1 MEESHTPNTHS
12 HHNSK
17 ERTRKSPH
25 PIPEVKI
32 QIDCSSRT
40 SSSHNH
46 RGASSDGTLTEN
58 SSSETPWNREAKRT
72 KIFHPKPPRKA
83 KELYPESSHSSHSF
97 LTDVA
102 DMRSMETALIQLV
115 NDFHSGKLQAF
126 GRHCSTDQME
136 AIRDQ
141 QEKLARLHFELGAQH
156 DVNAQQTS
164 DNMNELVSALE
175 HLSQTIEQLHPHSSQ
190 SQSDSN

>member
-1 MEESHTPNTHS
+1 MSLQNLVSVLYWE
-12 HHNSK
+12 K
-17 ERTRKSPH
+17 
-25 PIPEVKI
+25 
-32 QIDCSSRT
+32 
-40 SSSHNH
+40 
-46 RGASSDGTLTEN
+46 ASWRIRYIL
-58 SSSETPWNREAKRT
+58 
-72 KIFHPKPPRKA
+72 
-83 KELYPESSHSSHSF
+83 
-97 LTDVA
+97 
-102 DMRSMETALIQLV
+102 
-115 NDFHSGKLQAF
+115 
-126 GRHCSTDQME
+126 GRHCSTEQME

>member
-1 MEESHTPNTHS
+1 
-12 HHNSK
+12 
-17 ERTRKSPH
+17 
-25 PIPEVKI
+25 
-32 QIDCSSRT
+32 
-40 SSSHNH
+40 
-46 RGASSDGTLTEN
+46 
-58 SSSETPWNREAKRT
+58 
-72 KIFHPKPPRKA
+72 
-83 KELYPESSHSSHSF
+83 
-97 LTDVA
+97 
-102 DMRSMETALIQLV
+102 METALIQLV

-126 GRHCSTDQME
+126 GRHCSTEQME